1 MNAGWAA
8 WWWVSV
14 WDAQVKE
21 SGRGSKERL
30 QLFVWV
36 HLGRGWGTLGEG
48 MEVPLGRG
56 DQGYTWV
63 RRTRDMVHAQ
73 AGSTDSRL

>member
-1 MNAGWAA
+1 MNVGWAA

-30 QLFVWV
+30 QLFVRV
-36 HLGRGWGTLGEG
+36 HLGGYTWGGNGGTLGE
-48 MEVPLGRG
+48 RG
-56 DQGYTWV
+56 SGYTWV

-73 AGSTDSRL
+73 TGSTDSRL